1 MEKDLQKYL
10 DVANQIADKAREIS
24 MTYFRNDFQVSIKDD
39 FTPVTLVDKKIE
51 SFAREIIKIKFPQ
64 CGIIG
69 EEEANF
75 QVEAEDVWVI
85 DPIDGTKAFVSGIP
99 MFTTMI
105 GVLRRGVPVLS
116 VIDNPVMNERWIGIE
131 NEPSMLNGANLST
144 SSKRDISE
152 CSLHATSP
160 QMFSSAEY
168 LRWMELARSVSFH
181 HYGSES
187 YSYCLLAAGYVELV
201 VEADLKICD
210 FLPVVKLIQGSGGII
225 TDWNGSSLT
234 IESDGHVLASASQ
247 SIHNQAIQIL
257 RSN

>member
-1 MEKDLQKYL
+1 MSNSLSLKKSRITTIIVCL
-10 DVANQIADKAREIS
+10 IIIS
-24 MTYFRNDFQVSIKDD
+24 SISIGFKFSHVD
-39 FTPVTLVDKKIE
+39 FTDPPISEDTYVYVLGAF
-51 SFAREIIKIKFPQ
+51 SII
-64 CGIIG
+64 
-69 EEEANF
+69 
-75 QVEAEDVWVI
+75 
-85 DPIDGTKAFVSGIP
+85 
-99 MFTTMI
+99 
-105 GVLRRGVPVLS
+105 
-116 VIDNPVMNERWIGIE
+116 
-131 NEPSMLNGANLST
+131 NGANLST

-168 LRWMELARSVSFH
+168 LRWMELAKSVSFH

-187 YSYCLLAAGYVELV
+187 YSYCLLAAGHMELV

-225 TDWNGSSLT
+225 TDWNGNPLT

-247 SIHNQAIQIL
+247 SIHNQAIEIL